1 MQLSY
6 MLQMAVIVVTALGGT
21 AFGVSVFLLWFS
33 IGRDP
38 QFVNTSVLYAAA
50 SGLVTLIGVIILIY
64 SKPPPE
70 DRESEPRLA

>member
-6 MLQMAVIVVTALGGT
+6 MLQMAVMVVTALSGA
-21 AFGVSVFLLWFS
+21 AFGVSLFLLWFS

-38 QFVNTSVLYAAA
+38 QFVNTSVLYTAV
-50 SGLVTLIGVIILIY
+50 SGAVALIGAIVLVY

-70 DRESEPRLA
+70 DRESELRAA